1 MKNDRYSGKIKAEF
15 FGKILECFRIYREHK
30 QAFDRRIIENNRW
43 YKSRYMSNPDDVIPE
58 PTTPYLFN
66 VIANKHADAMD
77 NYPEPNI
84 LERSENDG
92 AVAEKLTKIIPMQ
105 LDICDFKRTYSRAWW
120 YKLKNGAS
128 CYGVFYN
135 PKSENIDIKRIDLLN
150 LFWEPGIIDIQDSK
164 FVFLTA
170 LIDNDELKEAY
181 PHMADRFTG
190 GSSMEILS
198 YDDMQNTTQRDI
210 LRDKSLIVDCYYK
223 KVRDGRQTVELIK
236 FYDGAIL
243 EASEDMGDSGLY
255 DHGMYPFVL
264 DVLYPDED
272 SPVGFGFVDLVKNP
286 QLYIDKLDSLIS
298 RNALISGKTRFMIK
312 DNGGLNEYEL
322 TDLSKDIIHVAGS
335 VGDENIRELQ
345 AKPMHAF
352 IIQHRQ
358 NKIDEMKEIAGNRDF
373 QQGDTHG
380 GVTAYSAIIALQQ
393 AGEKLARDMLV
404 TGYDAYKDVVY
415 FCIELMRQF
424 YDEPRSYRIDG
435 DDGRSEYVTF
445 QNSELANGYHRAE
458 FDIAVSAEK
467 NNPYSRITQ
476 NQTLTELWQMGIFD
490 PSRTDAAIVLLEA
503 MHLDGKEKLIEGLR
517 ALKQQ
522 YEKNQNL
529 NQIQKESS
537 ADGIQHQKTG
547 EASGL
552 KSESQGK
559 IHKATEVS

>member
-1 MKNDRYSGKIKAEF
+1 MKNDRYNGKIKAEF
-15 FGKILECFRIYREHK
+15 FGRIQECFKIYREHK
-30 QAFDRRIIENNRW
+30 QAYDRRIIENNRW
-43 YKSRYMSNPDDVIPE
+43 YKSRYMSNPDNVIPE

-84 LERSENDG
+84 LER
-92 AVAEKLTKIIPMQ
+92 AERDSGTAQKLSKIVPLQ
-105 LDICDFKRTYSRAWW
+105 LDLCDFKRTYSRAWW

-135 PKSENIDIKRIDLLN
+135 PKINNIDIKRIDLLN

-164 FVFLTA
+164 FIFLTA
-170 LIDNDELKEAY
+170 LIDNDELKQAY

-190 GSSMEILS
+190 GNSMEILS
-198 YDDMQNTTQRDI
+198 YDDMQNTAKQDI
-210 LRDKSLIVDCYYK
+210 LRDKSLVVDCYYK
-223 KVRDGRQTVELIK
+223 KLHEDGRQSVELIK

-243 EASEDMGDSGLY
+243 EASEDMGNNGIY
-255 DHGMYPFVL
+255 DHGMYPFVF

-272 SPVGFGFVDLVKNP
+272 SPVGFGFVDIVKNP

-335 VGDENIRELQ
+335 VSDENIRELQ

-358 NKIDEMKEIAGNRDF
+358 NKIDELKEIAGNRDF
-373 QQGDTHG
+373 QQGDTKG

-415 FCIELMRQF
+415 LCIELMRQF
-424 YDEPRSYRIDG
+424 YNNPRSYRISS
-435 DDGRSEYVTF
+435 DDGKCDYVTF
-445 QNSELANGYHRAE
+445 ESSELTDGYHRAE
-458 FDIAVSAEK
+458 FDISVSAEK
-467 NNPYSRITQ
+467 NNPYSRIAQ
-476 NQTLTELWQMGIFD
+476 NQTLTELWQMGVFD
-490 PSRTDAAIVLLEA
+490 PARADSSAILLEA
-503 MHLDGKEKLIEGLR
+503 MHIDGKEKLIENIKSAGLNYK
-517 ALKQQ
+517 AQQQTNASQQQQKQAAAAPITT
-522 YEKNQNL
+522 KK
-529 NQIQKESS
+529 QKE
-537 ADGIQHQKTG
+537 
-547 EASGL
+547 
-552 KSESQGK
+552 
-559 IHKATEVS
+559 IHKATEIA

>member
-1 MKNDRYSGKIKAEF
+1 MKNDRYNGKIKSEF
-15 FGKILECFRIYREHK
+15 FGKILECFKLYKEHK
-30 QAFDRRIIENNRW
+30 QPFDRRIIDNNRW

-84 LERSENDG
+84 LEREESDRSS
-92 AVAEKLTKIIPMQ
+92 AEKLTKIIPMQ

-135 PKSENIDIKRIDLLN
+135 AKIQNIDIKRIDLLN
-150 LFWEPGIIDIQDSK
+150 MFWEPGIIDIQDSK

-170 LIDNDELKEAY
+170 LIDNDELKQTY

-190 GSSMEILS
+190 GSTIEVMS
-198 YDDMQNTTQRDI
+198 YDDMQNTAQRDV

-223 KVRDGRQTVELIK
+223 KVQDGKQTVELIK

-243 EASEDMGDSGLY
+243 EASEDMGDNGIY
-255 DHGMYPFVL
+255 DHGMYPFVF

-272 SPVGFGFVDLVKNP
+272 SPVGFGFVDIVKNP

-358 NKIDEMKEIAGNRDF
+358 NKIEELKEIAGNRDF
-373 QQGDTHG
+373 QQGGTHG
-380 GVTAYSAIIALQQ
+380 GVTAYSAIVALQQ
-393 AGEKLARDMLV
+393 AGEKLARDMLI

-424 YDEPRSYRIDG
+424 YDKPRSYRIDR
-435 DDGRSEYVTF
+435 DDGKSEYVTF
-445 QNSELANGYHRAE
+445 RNTELAHDYHRAE
-458 FDIAVSAEK
+458 FDIAVNAEK
-467 NNPYSRITQ
+467 NNPYSRIAQ
-476 NQTLTELWQMGIFD
+476 NQTLTELWQMGVFD
-490 PSRTDAAIVLLEA
+490 PARADGAIALLEA
-503 MHLDGKEKLIEGLR
+503 MHLDGKEKLIENLR
-517 ALKQQ
+517 SLKQD
-522 YEKNQNL
+522 YEQKAETSVLLSEVQSEIQGGKAAANIASPNISRKNK
-529 NQIQKESS
+529 I
-537 ADGIQHQKTG
+537 
-547 EASGL
+547 
-552 KSESQGK
+552 KS
-559 IHKATEVS
+559 ATEIS